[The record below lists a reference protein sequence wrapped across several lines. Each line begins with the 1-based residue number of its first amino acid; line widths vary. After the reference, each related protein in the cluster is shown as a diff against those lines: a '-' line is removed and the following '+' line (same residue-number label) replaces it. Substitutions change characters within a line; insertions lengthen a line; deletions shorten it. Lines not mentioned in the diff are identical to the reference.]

1 MLKVTAVP
9 ANHCPGSVMFLFERL
24 DGLRH
29 STKVARRIL
38 YTGDFRFQQSLHLIF
53 LGLTIYG
60 HKHWMDQR
68 FSNVGKVEHKRIV
81 HIFTLPSTTIYPC
94 FQVR

>member
-1 MLKVTAVP
+1 MAMSSQALYICLKRTINIDTLTMLKVTAVP

-38 YTGDFRFQQSLHLIF
+38 YTGDFRFHQSVHLVY
-53 LGLTIYG
+53 LGLV
-60 HKHWMDQR
+60 K
-68 FSNVGKVEHKRIV
+68 
-81 HIFTLPSTTIYPC
+81 IF
-94 FQVR
+94 

>member
-1 MLKVTAVP
+1 MAINCMFEVTAVP

-38 YTGDFRFQQSLHLIF
+38 YTGDFRFQ
-53 LGLTIYG
+53 
-60 HKHWMDQR
+60 
-68 FSNVGKVEHKRIV
+68 
-81 HIFTLPSTTIYPC
+81 
-94 FQVR
+94 